1 MKPQSAQAGGVMVGP
16 FGFFYAPIFP
26 DDAEIPGRG
35 KRKPEVSP
43 PFVFIPS
50 PPRPNIDKWDEI
62 FFGMG
67 GFNF

>member
-1 MKPQSAQAGGVMVGP
+1 MVGP

-43 PFVFIPS
+43 PFVFIPL
-50 PPRPNIDKWDEI
+50 PPWPYVDKGDEK
-62 FFGMG
+62 FFGIG
-67 GFNF
+67 RFNL